1 MKNINLMKVDE
12 INSISLTRSTVMAN
26 KSCILLLPHQTEH
39 RNSFK
44 CLVIN
49 KRDGTC
55 NSFSGVDQVDFNQ
68 CAACLDPLY
77 NVIWAFNPTNNEISY
92 YNVISTEART
102 MQNLEV
108 SILSPGLALPIVP
121 SCYVTRS
128 QAAMHLL
135 ACLDTL
141 TQAQDEKLT
150 IVEGSE
156 NNQSTHG
163 KVYSREDFA
172 TVSRFEN
179 HGGGWGYSGQSIE
192 AIRFMA
198 DTDILLGN
206 LKIKCHSIIIILIK
220 NDNNILKMYCRWL
233 RTIWWSRRIH
243 RQD

>member
-1 MKNINLMKVDE
+1 LKFKVDE

-26 KSCILLLPHQTEH
+26 KNCIIVLPHHTEH

-49 KRDGTC
+49 KRDGMC
-55 NSFSGVDQVDFNQ
+55 NSFSGTDQVDFNQ
-68 CAACLDPLY
+68 CATCLDPLY
-77 NVIWAFNPTNNEISY
+77 NVIWAFNPLNNEITY

-102 MQNLEV
+102 IPNLEV
-108 SILSPGLALPIVP
+108 SILSPGLALPVVP
-121 SCYVTRS
+121 NCYVTRS

-141 TQAQDEKLT
+141 TQAQDEKLV

-156 NNQSTHG
+156 NNQTSNE
-163 KVYSREDFA
+163 KVYNREDFA
-172 TVSRFEN
+172 TVSRFKK
-179 HGGGWGYSGQSIE
+179 HGGGWGYLEQSIE

-206 LKIKCHSIIIILIK
+206 SLYVVIIIILF
-220 NDNNILKMYCRWL
+220 NAHASNETRWL
-233 RTIWWSRRIH
+233 F
-243 RQD
+243 